1 MLGRIGFEPAPMKPA
16 EFGAFVQRE
25 TETWRAVVKAA
36 NIQAE

>member
-1 MLGRIGFEPAPMKPA
+1 MKPA